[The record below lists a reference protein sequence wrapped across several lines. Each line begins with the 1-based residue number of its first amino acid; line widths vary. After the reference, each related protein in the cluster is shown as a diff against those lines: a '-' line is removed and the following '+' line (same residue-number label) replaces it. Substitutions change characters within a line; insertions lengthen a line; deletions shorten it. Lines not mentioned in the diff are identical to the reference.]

1 MTLPPAYAKSINSS
15 FALGFPLDGS
25 NYNYGISSKE
35 INVLR
40 CLAKFEITLNVY
52 ERSDEF

>member
-25 NYNYGISSKE
+25 NYNYGVSSKE